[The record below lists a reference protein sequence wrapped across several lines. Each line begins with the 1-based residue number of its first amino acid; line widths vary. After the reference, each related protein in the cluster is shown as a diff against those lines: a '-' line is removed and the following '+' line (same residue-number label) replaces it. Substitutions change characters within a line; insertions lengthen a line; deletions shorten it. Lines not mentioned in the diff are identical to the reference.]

1 MRIAVFAIVI
11 VGLTPLTIQAD
22 ELISKEQVHEWRTAL
37 GDGNASTVYDVL
49 YQMSIYLPP
58 LPEHAR
64 VFLLETLE
72 KYNEI
77 RTALQRNPSEVD
89 WGERGRPDYDTNMEL
104 EYEFVALAGRQ
115 EDARFAPFLASWL
128 HHGSNKS
135 IDGLVAIGAGAVEAT
150 ARALYHDNNWHY
162 QYYAINTFK
171 KMFKEGPFLLKEGKE
186 WEQIKKGLLHVVRNG
201 RAKETALEALSNFS
215 DSADRHMFA
224 ILDSVSRHAPRLRER
239 NKAWNVIKVIP
250 EASEWFAE
258 IKYPRLQQLEDWER
272 VSVPMDFWIA
282 FTLIDNLNTLPQ
294 EQWPEPYRQL
304 LLKITNHYIDS
315 ARSHDLRYSVFKSSA
330 IDSVRSRALYAM
342 IVDQA
347 DERFVTFLEEFGV
360 WLDHSSE
367 QVTESITKILLQHQF
382 PDRQQTLVKM
392 LRTGIVHH
400 GLLGSPSEQRRNQIR
415 EALLQ
420 AARSSNNAT
429 RAQIVSLFIYYGG
442 EEIMTLLKE
451 LIMNDPELAVREA
464 AVRSYH
470 FIEQGYCPF

>member
-1 MRIAVFAIVI
+1 MRNAIFTIVV

-37 GDGNASTVYDVL
+37 EDGNASTVYDVL
-49 YQMSIYLPP
+49 YQMSLYLPP

-72 KYNEI
+72 RYNEI
-77 RTALQRNPSEVD
+77 RNALQRNPSEVD
-89 WGERGRPDYDTNMEL
+89 WGARGRPDYDTNMEL
-104 EYEFVALAGRQ
+104 EDEFVALAGRQ
-115 EDARFAPFLASWL
+115 EDARFAPFMASWL
-128 HHGSNKS
+128 HHGSKS

-150 ARALYHDNNWHY
+150 VKALYHDNNWHY

-171 KMFKEGPFLLKEGKE
+171 KMFKEEILSLKEGKE

-201 RAKETALEALSNFS
+201 RAQETALEALSYFS

-224 ILDSVSRHAPRLRER
+224 ILDSVSRHSPRLRER

-258 IKYPRLQQLEDWER
+258 IEYPRLQQLEDWER
-272 VSVPMDFWIA
+272 MSVPMDFWVA
-282 FTLIDNLNTLPQ
+282 FTLIDSLNTLPQ

-330 IDSVRSRALYAM
+330 IDTVRSRALYAM
-342 IVDQA
+342 IVEQA
-347 DERFVTFLEEFGV
+347 DERLVTFLEEFGV
-360 WLDHSSE
+360 WLDNSSE

-382 PDRQQTLVKM
+382 PNRQQTLIKM

-400 GLLGSPSEQRRNQIR
+400 GLLTSAERRNQIE

-420 AARSSNNAT
+420 AARSSNDAT
-429 RAQIVSLFIYYGG
+429 RAQIVGLFIYYGG

-451 LIMNDPELAVREA
+451 LIMNDPEVAVREA
-464 AVRSYH
+464 AVRTYY
-470 FIEQGYCPF
+470 FLEQGYCPY